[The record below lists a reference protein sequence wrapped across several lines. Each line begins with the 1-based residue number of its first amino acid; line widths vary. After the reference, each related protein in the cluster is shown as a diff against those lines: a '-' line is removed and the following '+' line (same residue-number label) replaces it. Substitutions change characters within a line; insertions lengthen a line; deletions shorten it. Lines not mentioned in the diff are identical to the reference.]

1 MDDTATTGNYLGW
14 PHHVGCRRWHI
25 IIQGIGSNH
34 ILATTQLDIVDELSL
49 TGPGMILTPVGNQT
63 VLAVDERTTIK
74 EVCHIIQTVEIQTVS
89 TQSLSAVMQDHVLSG
104 MHHLHLSVIISPF
117 TSERQGI
124 TLTVMDMPEGL
135 DGIGSLIEIGTIT
148 GKVAPLM
155 GEGHLALH
163 NLCIRIATKHIIT
176 EFISMQ
182 QIDAVSVRTLL
193 TTLLGACMAC
203 TKQTQIGIESI

>member
-1 MDDTATTGNYLGW
+1 
-14 PHHVGCRRWHI
+14 
-25 IIQGIGSNH
+25 
-34 ILATTQLDIVDELSL
+34 
-49 TGPGMILTPVGNQT
+49 
-63 VLAVDERTTIK
+63 
-74 EVCHIIQTVEIQTVS
+74 
-89 TQSLSAVMQDHVLSG
+89 
-104 MHHLHLSVIISPF
+104 
-117 TSERQGI
+117 
-124 TLTVMDMPEGL
+124 MDMPEGL

-193 TTLLGACMAC
+193 TTLFRGLHGLYQ
-203 TKQTQIGIESI
+203 TKPK

>member
-1 MDDTATTGNYLGW
+1 M
-14 PHHVGCRRWHI
+14 

-34 ILATTQLDIVDELSL
+34 ILATAQLDIVDELGL
-49 TGPGMILTPVGNQT
+49 TGLGMILTPVGNQT

-124 TLTVMDMPEGL
+124 TLTVMDMPECL
-135 DGIGSLIEIGTIT
+135 DGIGSLLEIGTIT
-148 GKVAPLM
+148 GEVAPLM

-193 TTLLGACMAC
+193 ATLFRGLHGLYQ
-203 TKQTQIGIESI
+203 TKPK